1 MYTQVWG
8 PLLNIT
14 SQLLFFFDRG
24 YGYWHDT
31 VILVSTLLS
40 SGENIFSSGFKS
52 EQIHSKKEEKK
63 KLHQADCRSRA
74 FLHVTFFKCFL

>member
-24 YGYWHDT
+24 YGSWHDT

-40 SGENIFSSGFKS
+40 SGENIFSSGFK
-52 EQIHSKKEEKK
+52 
-63 KLHQADCRSRA
+63 
-74 FLHVTFFKCFL
+74 